1 MNIEQMLAVLNP
13 EIVERL
19 KTAVEIGKWPNGIA
33 LSQEQ
38 RQICMQAVYA
48 WEIKHLPEN
57 ERSGLGLYISRALM
71 EAEGD
76 KLYLAPDRN
85 TLNRRYKFNLDL
97 SSSLQK
103 NDYNNT

>member
-33 LSQEQ
+33 LCQEQ

-57 ERSGLGLYISRALM
+57 ERSGYIDRGSK
-71 EAEGD
+71 EEGEVCED
-76 KLYLAPDRN
+76 DHHKTEPEFKPIR
-85 TLNRRYKFNLDL
+85 FV
-97 SSSLQK
+97 
-103 NDYNNT
+103 

>member
-57 ERSGLGLYISRALM
+57 ERSGYIDRGSK
-71 EAEGD
+71 EEGEVCED
-76 KLYLAPDRN
+76 DHHKTEPEFKPVR
-85 TLNRRYKFNLDL
+85 FI
-97 SSSLQK
+97 
-103 NDYNNT
+103 